1 MTTLWDRPPRRA
13 SGVGSGGCA
22 AGRLAYRARRVSGES
37 SRKAHNA
44 WRKSG
49 LPAGTPY
56 AGAATEKGGREVS
69 EFQRG
74 GNEVLR
80 IGKDDH
86 PPRFAA
92 SSEYVESASSHFTS
106 PDVP

>member
-1 MTTLWDRPPRRA
+1 
-13 SGVGSGGCA
+13 
-22 AGRLAYRARRVSGES
+22 
-37 SRKAHNA
+37 
-44 WRKSG
+44 
-49 LPAGTPY
+49 
-56 AGAATEKGGREVS
+56 VS